1 MTRGAGSM
9 SRYSSAMISPSR
21 KPASAGHVATGV
33 LLQELLILALQVL
46 LENDAPNVEAAVLVS
61 EPGLLRLHPE
71 AGGELRTAAETNRC
85 GYSELTRRS

>member
-1 MTRGAGSM
+1 
-9 SRYSSAMISPSR
+9 MISPSR

-61 EPGLLRLHPE
+61 EPGLLLPVRRIEVRVVVDFAGPANAGVERL
-71 AGGELRTAAETNRC
+71 
-85 GYSELTRRS
+85 RSLVVEPQFSS